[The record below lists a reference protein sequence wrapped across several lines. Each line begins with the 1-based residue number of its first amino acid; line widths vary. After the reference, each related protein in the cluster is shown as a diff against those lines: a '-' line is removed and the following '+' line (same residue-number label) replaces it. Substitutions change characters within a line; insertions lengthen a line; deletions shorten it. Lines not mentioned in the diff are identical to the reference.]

1 MRYSR
6 NCSEISVFSFYQVLE
21 ANDFRY
27 IVMGWDGYEQLPKE
41 FSEDTAKEH
50 WAVIYEE
57 YCKLSS
63 DTKSLMY
70 FAIACELLYLETRFE
85 VAHRLIKQL
94 ILRKDVPEAVVLY
107 IDALR
112 TCNYKINPKVDL
124 DEEIER
130 IVVQLKQSQNK
141 INLKKNELE
150 TFKPEE
156 GDSEPMSLT
165 EQMVKLEQAL
175 GRNEINPKK
184 TSIEK
189 FVAMIKEVKE
199 INEHKAKMNK
209 KQMA

>member
-6 NCSEISVFSFYQVLE
+6 NCSEISVFSFYGVLE
-21 ANDFRY
+21 KDDFRFLV
-27 IVMGWDGYEQLPKE
+27 IGWDGYDQIEINE
-41 FSEDTAKEH
+41 TEAKEH
-50 WAVIYEE
+50 WANIYEE

-70 FAIACELLYLETRFE
+70 FAVACELLYLETRFE
-85 VAHRLIKQL
+85 VATRLVKQL
-94 ILRKDVPEAVVLY
+94 IVRKDVPEAVTLY
-107 IDALR
+107 IEALR
-112 TCNYKINPKVDL
+112 TCDYKINPEVDL

-130 IVVQLKQSQNK
+130 IVIQIKQSQNK
-141 INLKKNELE
+141 IRLKRDELD
-150 TFKPEE
+150 TFKPEDT
-156 GDSEPMSLT
+156 DSEPMTLT

-175 GRNEINPKK
+175 GRNEINPKT

-199 INEHKAKMNK
+199 INEHRAKMNK